1 MSVEAPLR
9 LAVFDCDGTL
19 VDSQHLIVAC
29 MTQACVDRGFGAPD
43 PGSVRRVIGL
53 PLVQAIAQLFPEA
66 GASEHRD
73 VAEGYR
79 NAFHTLRAADDF
91 SEPLFSGAREALQV
105 LQDSGV
111 LMGVA
116 TGKGRRGLEA
126 VLDHHGIREHFVVL
140 KTADDGPGKPRPD
153 ILMAAMSETGVSP
166 AQTAMI
172 GDTVFDMK
180 MAVSAGTAAIGVAW
194 GYHEGAE
201 LMQAGAGTVIDHFA
215 ALPEALAVQWEG

>member
-1 MSVEAPLR
+1 MSAEAPLR

-19 VDSQHLIVAC
+19 VDSQHLIVTC
-29 MTQACVDRGFGAPD
+29 MTQACVDRGFGEPD

-73 VAEGYR
+73 VADGYR
-79 NAFHTLRAADDF
+79 DAFHTLRATGDF
-91 SEPLFSGAREALQV
+91 AEPLFSGAKEALQA
-105 LQDSGV
+105 LGERGV

-166 AQTAMI
+166 AHTAMI
-172 GDTVFDMK
+172 GNTVFDVK
-180 MAVSAGTAAIGVAW
+180 MAVSARVAAIGVAW

-201 LMQAGAGTVIDHFA
+201 LMEAGAMTVIDHFA
-215 ALPEALAVQWEG
+215 ALPETLSTQWGL

>member
-1 MSVEAPLR
+1 MNVEAPLR

-19 VDSQHLIVAC
+19 VDSQHLIVTC
-29 MTQACVDRGFGAPD
+29 MTQACVDRGFGEPD
-43 PGSVRRVIGL
+43 PGAVRRVIGL
-53 PLVQAIAQLFPEA
+53 PLVHAIAQLFPEA
-66 GASEHRD
+66 AASEHRG

-79 NAFHTLRAADDF
+79 DAFHTLRATGDF
-91 SEPLFSGAREALQV
+91 AEPLFAGAREALQT
-105 LQDSGV
+105 LEDRGV

-172 GDTVFDMK
+172 GDTVFDIK
-180 MAVSAGTAAIGVAW
+180 MAVSARTAAIGVAW
-194 GYHEGAE
+194 GYHERAE
-201 LMQAGAGTVIDHFA
+201 LMQAGAEMVIDDFSD
-215 ALPEALAVQWEG
+215 LPEALAVQWGL